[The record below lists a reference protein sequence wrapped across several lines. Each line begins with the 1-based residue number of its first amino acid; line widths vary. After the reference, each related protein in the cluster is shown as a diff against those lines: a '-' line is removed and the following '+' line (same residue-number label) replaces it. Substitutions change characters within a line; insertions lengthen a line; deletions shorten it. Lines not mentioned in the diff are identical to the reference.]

1 MRNKDTIL
9 LEQAYQKVLL
19 KETVRGEEP
28 NAHERAGM
36 GPDFDEHERLERWTE
51 PDIDPHVELGEKILE
66 RLEYLG
72 AFKYDRDGKDIWG
85 KEYWEYYSDPII
97 NQYIDEYRPYYI
109 VKHVYN
115 PDRIERKELTD
126 NYDIFEHAIGSAWEY
141 KNRIAQ
147 SRKDY
152 SEEE

>member
-9 LEQAYQKVLL
+9 LEEAYKKVLL

-28 NAHERAGM
+28 DAHDRAGM
-36 GPDFDEHERLERWTE
+36 GSDFDEHEKLERWTE
-51 PDIDPHVELGEKILE
+51 PDIDSNVELGNKILE

-72 AFKYDRDGKDIWG
+72 AFKYSRDG

-109 VKHVYN
+109 NKNLYN
-115 PDRIERKELTD
+115 
-126 NYDIFEHAIGSAWEY
+126 H
-141 KNRIAQ
+141 
-147 SRKDY
+147 
-152 SEEE
+152 EEACKM